1 MREPAPAWCDE
12 ERGLTVIELM
22 ITLAV
27 MGAIVAATL
36 SALFSAYDQTGVVL
50 NRRDVLGDGQIAM
63 QQMTKQFRQATTIYE
78 GDPDELEV
86 DTFTGT
92 GQAHRI
98 TWQTTGSSAP
108 YSLEITMDGGSP
120 RTVLSSL
127 TSPDIFAYSDPE
139 LDGIVN
145 QVTIRLSLGTKTTT
159 VVLTSD
165 VEIRNL

>member
-36 SALFSAYDQTGVVL
+36 SALFGAYNQTGVVL

-63 QQMTKQFRQATTIYE
+63 QQMTKQFRQATEINSSSATAL
-78 GDPDELEV
+78 DV
-86 DTFTGT
+86 DTFTGP
-92 GQAHRI
+92 GDVHQI
-98 TWQTTGSSAP
+98 VWQTTGSSAP

-120 RTVLSSL
+120 KTVLSSL
-127 TSPDIFAYSDPE
+127 ASPDIFAYSDPE

>member
-1 MREPAPAWCDE
+1 VREPAPAKCDE

-27 MGAIVAATL
+27 MGAMVAATL
-36 SALFSAYDQTGVVL
+36 SVLFSAYDQTGVVL

-63 QQMTKQFRQATTIYE
+63 QQMTKQFRQATEINSSSAAAL
-78 GDPDELEV
+78 DV
-86 DTFTGT
+86 DTFTGV
-92 GQAHRI
+92 GAAHQI
-98 TWQTTGSSAP
+98 VWQTTGSSAP
-108 YSLEITMDGGSP
+108 YRLKVSTDGGSP
-120 RTVLSSL
+120 RTVVSSL

-139 LDGIVN
+139 GDGIVN

-165 VEIRNL
+165 VEMRNL

>member
-1 MREPAPAWCDE
+1 MRKPAPAKCDE

-63 QQMTKQFRQATTIYE
+63 QQMTKQFRQATTIYQ

-98 TWQTTGSSAP
+98 VWETTGSSAP
-108 YSLEITMDGGSP
+108 YSLQVSTDDGDP
-120 RTVLSSL
+120 KTVLSSL
-127 TSPDIFAYSDPE
+127 TSPSLFTYSDPDA
-139 LDGIVN
+139 DGIVN
-145 QVTIRLSLGTKTTT
+145 QVTIRLSLGTKTST

-165 VEIRNL
+165 VELRNL